1 MNLENLIDDFDKM
14 NFNTDL
20 MDILNDI
27 TLRDEFDTN
36 KDVIT
41 FFSKYCE
48 SV

>member
-36 KDVIT
+36 KDVNN
-41 FFSKYCE
+41 FFFKIL
-48 SV
+48 